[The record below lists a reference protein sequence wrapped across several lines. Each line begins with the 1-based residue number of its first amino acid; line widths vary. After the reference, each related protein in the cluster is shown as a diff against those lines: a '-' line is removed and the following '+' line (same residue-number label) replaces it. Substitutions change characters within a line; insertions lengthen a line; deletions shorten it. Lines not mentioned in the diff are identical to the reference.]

1 MPDRPTTRHPAPG
14 RTAHR
19 TAPRLWQWAV
29 ALAVATAA
37 LRLLLGAL
45 LPPFPDETYYWEWSR
60 HLAWSYFDHPPLIAW
75 LIRGG
80 TQLLGTHVLG
90 IRLLSILAGLVTVL
104 AGIATARR
112 MAGDAAALRA
122 SAIIACV
129 PLAAAGLVLATP
141 DLPLMAATALALYA
155 VVRAVQDPRRALLW
169 WLAAGAATGLGLLG
183 KYTAVLI
190 PLGVLAGL
198 LWDPRLRGQL
208 RRPGPYLAAL
218 AALALFLPV
227 VAWNAHHD
235 WASFAFQL
243 NHGLGRPRGNPLSR
257 EGDLIGGQLGLGSP
271 ILFVLMWIAVIR
283 GLRHA
288 PPGLATGDAA
298 RTGST
303 GDPGPRGARND
314 AAHSVL
320 AATAVVFFGFFM
332 LSALRR
338 PVEPNWPAPFY
349 VPGTVL
355 LAIEAGRGG
364 LRRWLRPGLALG
376 AVLVAVVYVQAV
388 RPILPIRSS
397 RDPIDR
403 AHGWATLA
411 RAVQRAEPPDGPVTF
426 AATRYQE
433 ASELSFH
440 LPGHP
445 FVHSLNRLGRR
456 NQYDLWPPIDT
467 RLRPAMPVIVVAA
480 CDTQPGALLAAY
492 PRLGTLTASDRVRLP
507 GRRGIVRERCIYR
520 FRVGG

>member
-1 MPDRPTTRHPAPG
+1 MVDRTTRPFWI
-14 RTAHR
+14 
-19 TAPRLWQWAV
+19 LAV
-29 ALAVATAA
+29 ALAVAMAG
-37 LRLLLGAL
+37 LRLLLGTL

-60 HLAWSYFDHPPLIAW
+60 HLAWGYFDHPPGIAW

-80 TQLLGTHVLG
+80 TVLLGTRVLG
-90 IRLLSILAGLVTVL
+90 IRLLPVLVGLVTVL

-112 MAGDAAALRA
+112 MAGDVAALRA

-141 DLPLMAATALALYA
+141 DLPLMAATAVALYF
-155 VVRAVQDPRRALLW
+155 VTRAVQEDAAGPNLGW
-169 WLAAGAATGLGLLG
+169 WLAAGIATGLGFLS

-190 PLGVLAGL
+190 PIGVFVGL
-198 LWDPRLRGQL
+198 LWDRRLRAQL

-218 AALALFLPV
+218 LALALFLPV

-243 NHGLGRPRGNPLSR
+243 RHGLGTPRGSAFSR
-257 EGDLIGGQLGLGSP
+257 EGELIGGQLGLGSP

-283 GLRHA
+283 GLRTRHDD
-288 PPGLATGDAA
+288 PGASGPGTSDPA
-298 RTGST
+298 RT
-303 GDPGPRGARND
+303 
-314 AAHSVL
+314 VL
-320 AATAVVFFGFFM
+320 AATAVAFFGFFM

-349 VPGTVL
+349 VPATIL

-376 AVLVAVVYVQAV
+376 AVLVAIVYVQAV
-388 RPILPIRSS
+388 RPILPIRAS

-403 AHGWATLA
+403 AHGWSALA
-411 RAVQRAEPPDGPVTF
+411 RAVERATPTDGPVTF
-426 AATRYQE
+426 AATRYQD
-433 ASELSFH
+433 ASELSFY
-440 LPGHP
+440 LPGRP
-445 FVHSLNRLGRR
+445 FVHSLNRLGRP
-456 NQYDLWPPIDT
+456 NQYDLWPALET
-467 RLRPAMPVIVVAA
+467 RLRPDMPVIVVAPCRTGPDA
-480 CDTQPGALLAAY
+480 ILDAY
-492 PRLGTLTASDRVRLP
+492 PRLGTLTASDQVRLP

-520 FRVGG
+520 YRVND